1 MASLPPFT
9 PGALI
14 TDGEPVNAT
23 VTNRP
28 IQPLVNRMYQVV
40 NYKEVV
46 ATGNY
51 TIQSN
56 EDVMIYVNNTSPVT
70 LTLPSAQNQFI
81 HKRIRIRKVSYN
93 TQTVTV
99 QCASGNTIENRFQP
113 TANPTDTT
121 TTLVVPGDEIELEP
135 QGAIWRVNTINLPR
149 SSFRVF
155 LYGGVTQ
162 NVGSTYAN
170 LVMDNNSNN
179 FNPFGLWN
187 HNTNRYRALY
197 DGLYILSYTL
207 YLSNSTLTYYLN
219 TCLENPFE
227 NTAYQ
232 ITSSGDRN
240 VIGTHLVYL
249 TAGRELFVRI
259 RTTSGSGS
267 YFDHRV
273 NIAYLG

>member
-28 IQPLVNRMYQVV
+28 IQPLVNRMYEVV

-46 ATGNY
+46 ITGNY

-70 LTLPSAQNQFI
+70 LTLPLAQNQFI

-135 QGAIWRVNTINLPR
+135 QGTIWRVNTINLP
-149 SSFRVF
+149 
-155 LYGGVTQ
+155 YGIFAVGLVSNSTQ
-162 NVGSTYAN
+162 NISTTAVN
-170 LVMDNNSNN
+170 LVMDNANNSD
-179 FNPFGLWN
+179 FNPLGLWSYT
-187 HNTNRYRALY
+187 TNKFTAPYAGTY
-197 DGLYILSYTL
+197 VLSYAILLASGTN
-207 YLSNSTLTYYLN
+207 YALT
-219 TCLENPFE
+219 TFMDNPWQQ
-227 NTAYQ
+227 TAYTQ
-232 ITSSGDRN
+232 TFSGGTTA
-240 VIGTHLVYL
+240 ILTHLIYL
-249 TAGRELFVRI
+249 TAGRQLLVRI
-259 RTTSGSGS
+259 NTTSGNGS
-267 YFDHRV
+267 YTNRRV
-273 NIAYLG
+273 NISYLG

>member
-14 TDGEPVNAT
+14 TNNEPVNAT

-28 IQPLVNRMYQVV
+28 IQPLVNRMYEVV
-40 NYKEVV
+40 NYREAVT
-46 ATGNY
+46 TGNY

-56 EDVMIYVNNTSPVT
+56 EDVMIYVSNTNPVT
-70 LTLPSAQNQFI
+70 LTLPLAQNQFI

-113 TANPTDTT
+113 TTHPTDIT

-135 QGAIWRVNTINLPR
+135 QGTIWRVNTINLPR
-149 SSFRVF
+149 LGFRVF
-155 LYGGVTQ
+155 LFGGTTQ
-162 NVGSTYAN
+162 NVGTTFAN
-170 LVMDNNSNN
+170 LAFENNSNN
-179 FNPFGLWN
+179 FNPLGLWN
-187 HNTNRYRALY
+187 YNTNKYRALY
-197 DGLYILSYTL
+197 DGLYILSYAL
-207 YLSNSTLTYYLN
+207 YLTGSATYELE
-219 TCLENPFE
+219 TCWDNPFE
-227 NTAYQ
+227 RTVH
-232 ITSSGDRN
+232 ITVSPGSRP
-240 VIGTHLVYL
+240 VTVSHLVYL

-267 YFDHRV
+267 YLDLRV

>member
-9 PGALI
+9 PSALI
-14 TDGEPVNAT
+14 TDNEPVNAA

-28 IQPLVNRMYQVV
+28 IQPLVNRMYEVV
-40 NYKEVV
+40 NYREVV
-46 ATGNY
+46 TTGNY

-56 EDVMIYVNNTSPVT
+56 EDVMIYVSNTNPVT

-113 TANPTDTT
+113 TTHPTDIT

-135 QGAIWRVNTINLPR
+135 QGTIWRVNTINLPR
-149 SSFRVF
+149 LGFRVF
-155 LYGGVTQ
+155 LFGGTTQ
-162 NVGSTYAN
+162 NVGTTFAN
-170 LVMDNNSNN
+170 LAFENNSNN
-179 FNPFGLWN
+179 FNPLGLWN
-187 HNTNRYRALY
+187 YNTNKYRALY
-197 DGLYILSYTL
+197 DGLYILSYAL
-207 YLSNSTLTYYLN
+207 YLTGSATYELE
-219 TCLENPFE
+219 TCWDNPFE
-227 NTAYQ
+227 RTVH
-232 ITSSGDRN
+232 ITVSPGGRPVTVS
-240 VIGTHLVYL
+240 HLVYL

-267 YFDHRV
+267 YLDHRM

>member
-9 PGALI
+9 PSALI
-14 TDGEPVNAT
+14 TDYEPVNAD

-46 ATGNY
+46 ATSNY

-70 LTLPSAQNQFI
+70 LTLPLAQNQFI

-135 QGAIWRVNTINLPR
+135 QGTIWRVNTINLPYGIFAVGLVSN
-149 SSFRVF
+149 SSK
-155 LYGGVTQ
+155 
-162 NVGSTYAN
+162 NVGTTSVP
-170 LVMDNNSNN
+170 LEMDNANNSD
-179 FNPFGLWN
+179 FNPLGLWSYT
-187 HNTNRYRALY
+187 TNKFTAPYAGTYVLSY
-197 DGLYILSYTL
+197 AVLLSGGTNYILT
-207 YLSNSTLTYYLN
+207 TFMD
-219 TCLENPFE
+219 NPFQQ
-227 NTAYQ
+227 TAYEQ
-232 ITSSGDRN
+232 TFSGGTTA
-240 VIGTHLVYL
+240 ILTHLIYL
-249 TAGRELFVRI
+249 QTNRELFVRI
-259 RTTSGSGS
+259 KTTSGTGS
-267 YFDHRV
+267 YTNRRV
-273 NIAYLG
+273 NISYLG

>member
-28 IQPLVNRMYQVV
+28 IQPLVNRMYEVV

-46 ATGNY
+46 TTGNY

-70 LTLPSAQNQFI
+70 LTLPLAQNQFI

-99 QCASGNTIENRFQP
+99 QCASGNFIEDRFQP
-113 TANPTDTT
+113 TANPTWTT
-121 TTLVVPGDEIELEP
+121 TSLIVPGDEIELEP
-135 QGAIWRVNTINLPR
+135 QGTIWRVNTINLPR
-149 SSFRVF
+149 SGFRVF
-155 LYGGVTQ
+155 LFGSTTQ
-162 NVGSTYAN
+162 NIGTTFAN
-170 LVMDNNSNN
+170 LAFENNPNN
-179 FNPFGLWN
+179 FNPLGLWN
-187 HNTNRYRALY
+187 YNTNKYRALY
-197 DGLYILSYTL
+197 DGLYILSYAL
-207 YLSNSTLTYYLN
+207 YLTGSATYELE
-219 TCLENPFE
+219 TCWDNPFE
-227 NTAYQ
+227 RTVH
-232 ITSSGDRN
+232 ITVSPGGRPVTVS
-240 VIGTHLVYL
+240 HLVYL

-267 YFDHRV
+267 YLDHRM

>member
-46 ATGNY
+46 TTGNY

-56 EDVMIYVNNTSPVT
+56 EDVMIYVSNTNPVT

-99 QCASGNTIENRFQP
+99 QCASGNSIENRFQP
-113 TANPTDTT
+113 TAHPTDIT
-121 TTLVVPGDEIELEP
+121 TTLAVPGDEIELEP
-135 QGAIWRVNTINLPR
+135 QGTIWRVNTINLPR
-149 SSFRVF
+149 LGFRVF
-155 LYGGVTQ
+155 LFGGTTQ
-162 NVGSTYAN
+162 NVGTTFAN
-170 LVMDNNSNN
+170 LAFENNSNN
-179 FNPFGLWN
+179 FNPLGLWN
-187 HNTNRYRALY
+187 YNTNKYRALY
-197 DGLYILSYTL
+197 DGLYILSYAL
-207 YLSNSTLTYYLN
+207 YLTGSATYELE
-219 TCLENPFE
+219 TCWDNPFE
-227 NTAYQ
+227 RTVH
-232 ITSSGDRN
+232 ITVSPGGRPVTVS
-240 VIGTHLVYL
+240 HLVYL

-267 YFDHRV
+267 YLDLRV
-273 NIAYLG
+273 NIAYFG

>member
-40 NYKEVV
+40 NYKELVV
-46 ATGNY
+46 TSNY

-70 LTLPSAQNQFI
+70 LTLPLAQNQFI

-135 QGAIWRVNTINLPR
+135 QGTIWRVNTINLPR
-149 SSFRVF
+149 LGFRVF
-155 LYGGVTQ
+155 LFGGTTQ
-162 NVGSTYAN
+162 NVGTTFAN
-170 LVMDNNSNN
+170 LAFENNSNN

-187 HNTNRYRALY
+187 HNTNKYRALY
-197 DGLYILSYTL
+197 DGLYILSYAL
-207 YLSNSTLTYYLN
+207 YLTGSATYELE
-219 TCLENPFE
+219 TCWDNPFE
-227 NTAYQ
+227 RTVH
-232 ITSSGDRN
+232 ITVSPGSRP
-240 VIGTHLVYL
+240 VTVSHLVYL

-267 YFDHRV
+267 YLDHRV